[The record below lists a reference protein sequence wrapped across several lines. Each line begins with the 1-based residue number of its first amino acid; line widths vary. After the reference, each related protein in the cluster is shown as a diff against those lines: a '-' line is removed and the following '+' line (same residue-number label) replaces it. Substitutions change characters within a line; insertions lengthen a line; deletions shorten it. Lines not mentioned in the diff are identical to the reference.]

1 MRHTALWL
9 NAKGIE
15 KAAATAG
22 VDLDGKMM
30 LYASE
35 AFSWSN
41 NGCSAKDQQQRQLE
55 WLAIYDRLNLPLEA
69 VYVATAF
76 GCQMQGEV
84 PLQAVLDIVDFV
96 RDLCAEQSRPLPS
109 IFLGDTVGWGNP
121 EEIKRRVNAVRERA
135 PGMRVGL
142 HLHDTRGMGAANF
155 YAALQEGV
163 DLFDSSIGGLGG
175 CPFCNH
181 ANMQAAGNICTED
194 MVQLCHELG
203 IETGID
209 LDRLIEASRLAE
221 EIIGRTLAGKVM
233 HSDSLDASAPPCAR
247 PRRGAGMSD
256 ALLFSVDDGIAT
268 LTINRPAQRNAIN
281 IEVNSRLY
289 EAWETIDSR
298 PDIRVAILTSAD
310 CGTFCAG
317 MDLKEAARVRRK
329 RARTSCGRS
338 RIRSRRACAG

>member
-1 MRHTALWL
+1 MIVRLEGEMAYPKFVEFHEEGPREGFQSEKALYPLASRVALVDALTATGLKKIQVASFVNPRMVPAMADAAELFGAIQKKSGVRHTALWL

-41 NGCSAKDQQQRQLE
+41 NGCSAKDQQKRQLE
-55 WLAIYDRLNLPLEA
+55 WLAIYDRLELPLEA

-96 RDLCAEQSRPLPS
+96 RDLCEEQSRPLPS

-181 ANMQAAGNICTED
+181 TNMQAAGNICTED

-221 EIIGRTLAGKVM
+221 EIIGRTLSGKVM
-233 HSDSLDASAPPCAR
+233 HSDSLDAQRAALR
-247 PRRGAGMSD
+247 LAQAGE
-256 ALLFSVDDGIAT
+256 
-268 LTINRPAQRNAIN
+268 PA
-281 IEVNSRLY
+281 
-289 EAWETIDSR
+289 
-298 PDIRVAILTSAD
+298 
-310 CGTFCAG
+310 
-317 MDLKEAARVRRK
+317 
-329 RARTSCGRS
+329 
-338 RIRSRRACAG
+338 